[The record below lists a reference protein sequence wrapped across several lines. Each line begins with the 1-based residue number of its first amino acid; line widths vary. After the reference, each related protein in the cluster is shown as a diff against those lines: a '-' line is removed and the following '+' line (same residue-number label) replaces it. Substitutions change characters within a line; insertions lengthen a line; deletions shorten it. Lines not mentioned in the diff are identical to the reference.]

1 VKPWIFKMR
10 LQEVGCADLVNHP
23 KTIHSYSGVA
33 EDGEA
38 RLARGEQQTRCAECR
53 RYRWQW
59 EQKACP
65 KFKPEGGAT

>member
-1 VKPWIFKMR
+1 MKPSIYKFH

-23 KTIHSYSGVA
+23 KTIHGYVGAA
-33 EDGEA
+33 EDADA
-38 RLARGEQQTRCAECR
+38 RLARGEQQTRCAECQ

-65 KFKPEGGAT
+65 KFKAEGGAE